1 MIILGVTGSIGMG
14 KTEAGKYFIKNKID
28 VFDCDKEIATFY
40 NKNDTI
46 TELKKTFPSTVYN
59 NKVDKNALEN
69 IVFNDKK
76 KLNFLEELLYKKLQA
91 KQSFWLRKK
100 IREKKNLLVFDVPLL
115 FEKDNI
121 KKYDIV
127 LVLSCNK
134 ALQRRRVLKRQGWNE
149 ERYEKTLKEQI
160 PDYIK
165 QSLADVIIKSDRG
178 KRQLNQEIIKII
190 KELKNTKGTLVLDIV
205 GEGSLL
211 ESLQKLA
218 DENSVEVNFLGVV
231 NNENLMSM
239 YQQYKFYISTSEFD
253 CRRPQPQYP
262 WSQDI
267 THGQHRRLLRN
278 GHFPLH
284 QRSHQHHRHPQASC
298 RRSLC
303 LESESLCQAPP
314 ATHHRTLKDHRHRMC
329 HLMPLRR

>member
-1 MIILGVTGSIGMG
+1 MIILGVTGSVGMG

-46 TELKKTFPSTVYN
+46 IEIKKFFPSTIYN
-59 NKVDKNALEN
+59 NKVDKNALAN

-127 LVLSCNK
+127 LVISCNK

-165 QSLADVIIKSDRG
+165 QSLADIIIKSDRG
-178 KRQLNQEIIKII
+178 KRHLYQEIIKII
-190 KELKNTKGTLVLDIV
+190 KEAKNKNHRKIRDI
-205 GEGSLL
+205 LR
-211 ESLQKLA
+211 
-218 DENSVEVNFLGVV
+218 
-231 NNENLMSM
+231 
-239 YQQYKFYISTSEFD
+239 EF
-253 CRRPQPQYP
+253 
-262 WSQDI
+262 
-267 THGQHRRLLRN
+267 
-278 GHFPLH
+278 
-284 QRSHQHHRHPQASC
+284 
-298 RRSLC
+298 
-303 LESESLCQAPP
+303 
-314 ATHHRTLKDHRHRMC
+314 
-329 HLMPLRR
+329 